1 MCPRK
6 NTTGFVSTGL
16 FLFSRGDTNEKCS
29 LSIPTVPP
37 YRHECDRDH
46 AQPARWVEIR
56 PQRLDHT
63 SPGASGSR
71 RSRSAGRRAGGG
83 VSAESAVRDCVILY
97 KDCERVS

>member
-1 MCPRK
+1 MRACVTSPEVIQETALCVRVK
-6 NTTGFVSTGL
+6 IRLACVL
-16 FLFSRGDTNEKCS
+16 VFLVRYKCS

-83 VSAESAVRDCVILY
+83 VSAESAVRDCVI
-97 KDCERVS
+97 